1 MRVWIDLA
9 NSPHPLIFEPVARLL
24 EREGHEVAAT
34 ARDNAQTVELARAA
48 FPEVEVIG
56 GPSPK
61 NRAGKVAAL
70 GGRVASLAR
79 FARRRRPDVALSHN
93 SYAQLAV
100 ARCLRIPAVTA
111 MDYEH
116 QPANHL
122 AFRLASTVL
131 LPEALRNSGVAAQGA
146 SDAKT
151 TYYDGLK
158 EEIYLGA
165 FTPDPSVLD
174 SVGLADRGG
183 TPLVVAR
190 TAPSKATYHRFENEL
205 FFDALRLLEAD
216 PGVRCVVLPRYP
228 EEADRLRALGRGRL
242 VVPPRA
248 VNSRSLMVMADLVL
262 GAGGTMTREA
272 ALLGSPTLSVFSGRA
287 PAVDR
292 WLVERGL
299 LGRLERAD
307 DILPVR
313 CRTNGEADLGGLR
326 TRGECLRAQLV
337 AAVVGAGRGG

>member
-1 MRVWIDLA
+1 M
-9 NSPHPLIFEPVARLL
+9 
-24 EREGHEVAAT
+24 
-34 ARDNAQTVELARAA
+34 
-48 FPEVEVIG
+48 
-56 GPSPK
+56 
-61 NRAGKVAAL
+61 
-70 GGRVASLAR
+70 ASLAR

-190 TAPSKATYHRFENEL
+190 GAQQGDLSP
-205 FFDALRLLEAD
+205 LRE
-216 PGVRCVVLPRYP
+216 RVVLRRAAAARGGPRGAVRGP
-228 EEADRLRALGRGRL
+228 APLSGGGGSTPRARTRRL

-248 VNSRSLMVMADLVL
+248 VDSRSLMAMADLVL

-272 ALLGSPTLSVFSGRA
+272 ALLGSPAQRVQRPR

-313 CRTNGEADLGGLR
+313 CRTNGEADLGASA
-326 TRGECLRAQLV
+326 RGECLRAQLV
-337 AAVVGAGRGG
+337 AAVVGAGRG